1 MADFRETLM
10 VRCTDDFIGIYMYT
24 WAKYDLAVSDT
35 EPVETKNEFDLSLG
49 EACKIIDDFTSSSLF
64 GRKLNIRAFLQSNE
78 LTHSEEY

>member
-35 EPVETKNEFDLSLG
+35 EPIETKNAFDISLG
-49 EACKIIDDFTSSSLF
+49 EACKIIDTFVGDSLF
-64 GRKLNIRAFLQSNE
+64 GRKLNLRAFLQSDE
-78 LTHSEEY
+78 FTHSEEY